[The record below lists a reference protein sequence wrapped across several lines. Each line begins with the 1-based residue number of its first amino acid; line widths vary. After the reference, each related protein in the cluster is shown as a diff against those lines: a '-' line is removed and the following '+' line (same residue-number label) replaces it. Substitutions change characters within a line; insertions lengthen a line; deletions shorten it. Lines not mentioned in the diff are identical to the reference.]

1 MSSSRKAWNNA
12 VKAIIWV
19 CVLITVALLVGLI
32 GYIMVRGLP
41 YITVQL
47 LTTQRSAINGTIGIL
62 PNIIFT
68 IYLILTTLLVA
79 LPIGIGGAIY
89 LTEYAKNCRLVSV
102 IEFATESL
110 AGIPSIIYG
119 LVGMMVFV
127 QGMSMGSGILAGSLT
142 LAIMILPNILRTTQE
157 ALKIVPQSYREGS
170 VGLGAT
176 KWHTIWTIVLP
187 CTLDGVVGGAI
198 LSVGKIVGESAAL
211 LYTAGTG
218 YKLVTNYIQALG
230 TSSGSLSVMLYVY
243 YQEYGEVDLAFAIAA
258 ILMIIVL
265 IINFMAKFA
274 KTKLKKGK

>member
-1 MSSSRKAWNNA
+1 MSGSRKAWNNA
-12 VKAIIWV
+12 IKAIIWV
-19 CVLITVALLVGLI
+19 CVILTVALLVGLI

-41 YITVQL
+41 YITVEL

-68 IYLILTTLLVA
+68 VYLILTTLVIA
-79 LPIGIGGAIY
+79 LPLGIGGAIY
-89 LTEYAKNCRLVSV
+89 LTEYAKNRRLVRV
-102 IEFATESL
+102 IEFAAESL
-110 AGIPSIIYG
+110 SGIPSIIYG

-127 QGMSMGSGILAGSLT
+127 QGLKFGSGILAGSLT
-142 LAIMILPNILRTTQE
+142 LSIMILPNILRTTQE
-157 ALKIVPQSYREGS
+157 ALKTVPQSYREGS
-170 VGLGAT
+170 VGAGAT

-218 YKLVTNYIQALG
+218 YKLVTNCLQALG

-258 ILMIIVL
+258 ILMILVL
-265 IINFMAKFA
+265 IINFLAKLA
-274 KTKLKKGK
+274 KQKLKKG

>member
-1 MSSSRKAWNNA
+1 MSSSRKVWNA
-12 VKAIIWV
+12 VVRSLIWIA
-19 CVLITVALLVGLI
+19 VLITMALLVGLI

-41 YITVQL
+41 HVTWEL
-47 LTTQRSAINGTIGIL
+47 LTTQRSAINHTIGIL

-68 IYLILTTLLVA
+68 IYLILTTLLIA

-89 LTEYAKNCRLVSV
+89 LTEYAKNQKVVSV
-102 IEFATESL
+102 IEFATETL
-110 AGIPSIIYG
+110 TGIPSIIYG

-127 QGMSMGSGILAGSLT
+127 QGMKMGSGILAGSLT

-157 ALKIVPQSYREGS
+157 ALKTVPQSYREGS

-176 KWHTIWTIVLP
+176 KWHTIRTIVLP

-198 LSVGKIVGESAAL
+198 LAVGKIVGESAAL

-218 YKLVTNYIQALG
+218 YKLVTNYFQALG

-243 YQEYGEVDLAFAIAA
+243 FQEQGEIDLGFAIAA
-258 ILMIIVL
+258 ILMILVL
-265 IINFMAKFA
+265 VINICAKLA
-274 KTKLKKGK
+274 KKKLKRV

>member
-1 MSSSRKAWNNA
+1 MSRSRKAWNNA
-12 VKAIIWV
+12 IKVIIMV
-19 CVLITVALLVGLI
+19 CVVITVALLVGLI

-68 IYLILTTLLVA
+68 IFLILTTLVVA

-89 LTEYAKNCRLVSV
+89 LTEYAKNRRLVSI

-157 ALKIVPQSYREGS
+157 ALKTVPQSYREGS

-218 YKLVTNYIQALG
+218 YKLVTNYLQALH

-274 KTKLKKGK
+274 KQKLKKG

>member
-1 MSSSRKAWNNA
+1 MSSSRRAWNNA

-19 CVLITVALLVGLI
+19 CVILTVALLVGLI

-41 YITVQL
+41 YITVEL

-68 IYLILTTLLVA
+68 IYLILTTLVIA
-79 LPIGIGGAIY
+79 LPLGIGGAIY
-89 LTEYAKNCRLVSV
+89 LTEYAKNRRLVRI
-102 IEFATESL
+102 IEFAAERLSGL
-110 AGIPSIIYG
+110 PSIIYG
-119 LVGMMVFV
+119 QVGMMVFV
-127 QGMSMGSGILAGSLT
+127 QGLKFGSGILAGSLT
-142 LAIMILPNILRTTQE
+142 LSIMILPNILRTTQE
-157 ALKIVPQSYREGS
+157 ALKTVPQSYREGS

-176 KWHTIWTIVLP
+176 KWHTIWTIILP

-218 YKLVTNYIQALG
+218 YKLVTNYFQALG

-243 YQEYGEVDLAFAIAA
+243 YQEYGELDLAFAIAA
-258 ILMIIVL
+258 ILMILVL
-265 IINFMAKFA
+265 IINFLAKLA
-274 KTKLKKGK
+274 KTKLKKG

>member
-1 MSSSRKAWNNA
+1 MSSSRRAWNNA

-19 CVLITVALLVGLI
+19 CVILTVALLVGLI

-41 YITVQL
+41 YITVEL

-68 IYLILTTLLVA
+68 IYLILTTLVIA
-79 LPIGIGGAIY
+79 LPLGIGGAIY
-89 LTEYAKNCRLVSV
+89 LTEYAKNRRLVRI
-102 IEFATESL
+102 IEFAAESL
-110 AGIPSIIYG
+110 SGIPSIIYG

-127 QGMSMGSGILAGSLT
+127 QGLKFGSGILAGSLT
-142 LAIMILPNILRTTQE
+142 LSIMILPNILRTTQE
-157 ALKIVPQSYREGS
+157 ALKTVPQSYREGS

-218 YKLVTNYIQALG
+218 YKLVTNYFQALG

-258 ILMIIVL
+258 ILMILVL
-265 IINFMAKFA
+265 IINFLAKLA
-274 KTKLKKGK
+274 KTKLKKG

>member
-1 MSSSRKAWNNA
+1 MSSSRRAWNNA
-12 VKAIIWV
+12 IKAIIWV
-19 CVLITVALLVGLI
+19 CVILTVALLVGLI

-41 YITVQL
+41 YITAEL
-47 LTTQRSAINGTIGIL
+47 LITQRSAINGTIGIL

-68 IYLILTTLLVA
+68 IYLILTTLVIA
-79 LPIGIGGAIY
+79 LPLGIGGAIY
-89 LTEYAKNCRLVSV
+89 LTEYAKNRRLVRI
-102 IEFATESL
+102 IEFAAESL
-110 AGIPSIIYG
+110 SGIPSIIYG

-127 QGMSMGSGILAGSLT
+127 QGLKFGSGILAGSLT
-142 LAIMILPNILRTTQE
+142 LSIMILPNILRTTQE
-157 ALKIVPQSYREGS
+157 ALKTVPQSYREGS

-218 YKLVTNYIQALG
+218 YKLVTNYFQALG

-258 ILMIIVL
+258 ILMILVL
-265 IINFMAKFA
+265 IINFLAKLA
-274 KTKLKKGK
+274 KTKLKKG

>member
-1 MSSSRKAWNNA
+1 MNSSRKAWNNA
-12 VKAIIWV
+12 VKFIIWF
-19 CVLITVALLVGLI
+19 CVVVTVALLIGLI
-32 GYIMVRGLP
+32 GYILIRGVP
-41 YITVQL
+41 YITVEL

-62 PNIIFT
+62 PNIINT
-68 IYLILTTLLVA
+68 IYLILTTMVVA

-89 LTEYAKNCRLVSV
+89 LTEYAKNRKLVSV

-157 ALKIVPQSYREGS
+157 ALKTVPQSYREGA

-187 CTLDGVVGGAI
+187 CTMDGVVGGAI

-258 ILMIIVL
+258 ILMVIVL
-265 IINFMAKFA
+265 IINFLAKFV
-274 KTKLKKGK
+274 KKKLKKG

>member
-1 MSSSRKAWNNA
+1 MSSSRKAWNT
-12 VKAIIWV
+12 AIKVIIMV
-19 CVLITVALLVGLI
+19 CVVITVALLVGLI

-68 IYLILTTLLVA
+68 IYLILTTLVVA

-89 LTEYAKNCRLVSV
+89 LTEYAKNRRLVSV

-157 ALKIVPQSYREGS
+157 ALKTVPQSYREGS

-218 YKLVTNYIQALG
+218 YKLVTNYLQALH

-274 KTKLKKGK
+274 KQKLKKG

>member
-12 VKAIIWV
+12 VKFIIWF
-19 CVLITVALLVGLI
+19 CVVVTVALLIGLI
-32 GYIMVRGLP
+32 GYILIRGVP
-41 YITVQL
+41 YITVEL

-62 PNIIFT
+62 PNIINT
-68 IYLILTTLLVA
+68 IYLILTTLVVA

-89 LTEYAKNCRLVSV
+89 LTEYAKNRKLVSV

-157 ALKIVPQSYREGS
+157 ALKTVPQSYREGA

-218 YKLVTNYIQALG
+218 YKLVTNYVQALG

-258 ILMIIVL
+258 ILMVIVL
-265 IINFMAKFA
+265 VINFLAKFV
-274 KTKLKKGK
+274 KKKLKKG

>member
-1 MSSSRKAWNNA
+1 MSSSRKAWNSA
-12 VKAIIWV
+12 VKFIIWF
-19 CVLITVALLVGLI
+19 CVVVTVALLIGLI
-32 GYIMVRGLP
+32 GYILIRGVP
-41 YITVQL
+41 YITVEL

-62 PNIIFT
+62 PNIINT
-68 IYLILTTLLVA
+68 IYLILTTLVVA

-89 LTEYAKNCRLVSV
+89 LTEYAKNRKLVSV
-102 IEFATESL
+102 IEFAPESL

-157 ALKIVPQSYREGS
+157 ALKTAPQSYREGA

-187 CTLDGVVGGAI
+187 CTMDGVVGGAI

-258 ILMIIVL
+258 ILMVIVL
-265 IINFMAKFA
+265 VINFLAKFV
-274 KTKLKKGK
+274 KKKLKKG

>member
-19 CVLITVALLVGLI
+19 CVIITVALLVGLI

-68 IYLILTTLLVA
+68 IFLILTTLVVA

-89 LTEYAKNCRLVSV
+89 LTEYAKNRKLVSV

-157 ALKIVPQSYREGS
+157 ALKTVPQSYREGS

-218 YKLVTNYIQALG
+218 YKLVTNYFQALH

-274 KTKLKKGK
+274 KTKLKKG